1 MGLGCGIIVFRCWH
15 SKVLGLEFRGLV
27 DSAIGNI
34 ILPKIATNLN
44 LETPNQ
50 PIFFAYAPNLQTLGK
65 YEDVLHRLR
74 SVGSSGVWVTVY

>member
-1 MGLGCGIIVFRCWH
+1 MIGFRCWH
-15 SKVLGLEFRGLV
+15 AKVLGLEFRGLV

-50 PIFFAYAPNLQTLGK
+50 PIFWAYDPNLQTLGR
-65 YEDVLHRLR
+65 YEDFLHRLR
-74 SVGSSGVWVTVY
+74 NVGSSGVRVTVY